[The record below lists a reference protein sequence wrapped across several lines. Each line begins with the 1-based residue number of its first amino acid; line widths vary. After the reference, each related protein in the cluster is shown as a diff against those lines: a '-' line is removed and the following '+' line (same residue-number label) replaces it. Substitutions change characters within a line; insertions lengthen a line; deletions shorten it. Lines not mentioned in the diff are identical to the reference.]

1 MSGER
6 IDNRD
11 WSLLP
16 FEEQLFQLE
25 VEGYLV
31 IPDLLS
37 AEHLEMLRAETESL
51 KTRAVDYSVHQ
62 RVRQHL
68 FRDGGEI
75 TKLIAHKPT
84 TEFLGRVFGDDV
96 VFMSY
101 TYACSEPGHPGISL
115 HTDGQPYGSKIFG
128 YEGSVPVMIRVLYYL
143 QDLTSEVSPFRVVP
157 RSHLSMHAD
166 GNPYLR
172 FKEHPEQVLVTAK
185 AGSAV
190 FLNHKTFHGN
200 FSNVGNYAREMLAI
214 GYRPAWGGPV
224 REVDTWTEEDLKGLP
239 AQVLPFF
246 IDPNISKVNFD
257 GDNKPAGMRSVAPGI
272 NPSRY
277 RKGMDG
283 GFR

>member
-1 MSGER
+1 MSTER

-11 WSLLP
+11 WSLLS

-37 AEHLEMLRAETESL
+37 HEHLELLRSETESL
-51 KTRAVDYSVHQ
+51 DTRTVDYSVNQ
-62 RVRQHL
+62 RVRSNL

-75 TKLIAHKPT
+75 AKLIAHEPT
-84 TEFLGRVFGDDV
+84 TEFLARVFGDDV

-101 TYACSEPGHPGISL
+101 VYARSEPGHPGISL

-143 QDLTSEVSPFRVVP
+143 QDLTPEVSPFRVVP

-172 FKEHPEQVLVTAK
+172 FTDHPEQVMVTLK

-190 FLNHKTFHGN
+190 LLNHKAFHGN
-200 FSNVGNYAREMLAI
+200 FPNVGNYAREMLAI

-224 REVDTWTEEDLKGLP
+224 SEVDTWTEDDLNGLP
-239 AQVLPFF
+239 DQVLPFF
-246 IDPNISKVNFD
+246 IDPNITKVDVD
-257 GDNKPAGMRSVAPGI
+257 GSNKPVGMKNVAPGI

-277 RKGMDG
+277 GPGR
-283 GFR
+283 